1 MAYVWEQ
8 QDVGAGS
15 ASGLVAAVQ
24 LLCIVLSA
32 AFDVGV

>member
-1 MAYVWEQ
+1 MFESSKMLVLVVPVVW
-8 QDVGAGS
+8 
-15 ASGLVAAVQ
+15 LQ

>member
-1 MAYVWEQ
+1 MFESSKMLVL
-8 QDVGAGS
+8 VG